1 MPDIGEYLD
10 RMIVTTTS
18 QDRNIQTRISNYTD
32 VEIRFRPGSFDRY
45 TEQRLGEQL
54 SRLGLTSWVAYQRGR
69 SQAYQKALNLSDEEL
84 AAAERPSSDPRR
96 RQYEQELNEIK
107 GEGVSAT
114 GAVRISTV
122 GMMRWR
128 VDIKPGAIG
137 RLGEQRFVADLH
149 SAVVS
154 LLNNRE
160 SKIILLKASYFNLGI
175 PREWL
180 ERAQR
185 FQQMAKRRR

>member
-1 MPDIGEYLD
+1 MV
-10 RMIVTTTS
+10 VTTTS
-18 QDRNIQTRISNYTD
+18 QDRNIQARVSNYTD
-32 VEIRFRPGSFDRY
+32 VEVRFRPGSFDRY

-54 SRLGLTSWVAYQRGR
+54 SRLGLTSWVAYHRGR

-84 AAAERPSSDPRR
+84 AASERPSTDPRR
-96 RQYEQELNEIK
+96 RQYEQELNRVE

-114 GAVRISTV
+114 GAVRINTL
-122 GMMRWR
+122 GMMQWR
-128 VDIKPGAIG
+128 VDIKPGSIA
-137 RLGEQRFVADLH
+137 RLGEQRFVTDLH

-160 SKIILLKASYFNLGI
+160 SKITLLKANYFDLGI

-180 ERAQR
+180 ERAQQ
-185 FQQMAKRRR
+185 FQQKAKRRR